1 MATRYAP
8 TVQQQQPVQ
17 STARRTDWVN
27 DSILSGFVATIVMS
41 VGIEVAFW
49 ISRALGAENGNFFEK
64 WLWALTNN
72 PVADA
77 TQDRIAIAIA
87 LNVFMG
93 LIWALVYGYF
103 FEPRLSGPGWRKG
116 MIFSLIP
123 WVLSVVAF
131 LPIMG
136 GGFLG
141 LDIDAG
147 PLPIVGN
154 LILHLIYGAVL
165 GWMYTIDFE
174 DWLDGTD
181 ADRAHAEAAERGA
194 IAGGVVGLVLGG
206 LIGLAAA
213 PQLDDV
219 AGTGTIALVSALVG
233 AGFCALLGSFYGM
246 ERVKPEDRETRS

>member
-1 MATRYAP
+1 MERTDMATRYAP
-8 TVQQQQPVQ
+8 TVQQPVQ
-17 STARRTDWVN
+17 PTARRSDWVN

-41 VGIEVAFW
+41 TGIEIAYW
-49 ISRALGAENGNFFEK
+49 ICRALGEENGNFLEK

-72 PVADA
+72 PVTES
-77 TQDRIAIAIA
+77 TQDRIAIAIG
-87 LNVFMG
+87 LNVFVG
-93 LIWALVYGYF
+93 LVLALAYGYF
-103 FEPRLSGPGWRKG
+103 FESRLSGPGWRKG
-116 MIFSLIP
+116 MIFSLLP
-123 WVLSVVAF
+123 WALSIVAF

-181 ADRAHAEAAERGA
+181 AERAHAEAAERGA
-194 IAGGVVGLVLGG
+194 IAGGVIGLVLGG

-213 PQLDDV
+213 PKLEDI

-246 ERVKPEDRETRS
+246 ERVKTDER

>member
-8 TVQQQQPVQ
+8 TVDSRFQPA
-17 STARRTDWVN
+17 ARRSDWVN
-27 DSILSGFVATIVMS
+27 DSILSGFVATVVMS
-41 VGIEVAFW
+41 TGIEVAYW
-49 ISRALGAENGNFFEK
+49 ICRALGAENGNFFEK

-72 PVADA
+72 PVAET

-93 LIWALVYGYF
+93 LVWALAYGYF

-123 WVLSVVAF
+123 WVLSIVAF

-141 LDIDAG
+141 KDIGAG
-147 PLPIVGN
+147 PLPVIGN

-165 GWMYTIDFE
+165 GWMYTLDID
-174 DWLDGTD
+174 DWLDGSD
-181 ADRAHAEAAERGA
+181 ADHAHAEGAERGA
-194 IAGGVVGLVLGG
+194 IAGVGVGLVLGG

-213 PQLDDV
+213 PQLDNM
-219 AGTGTIALVSALVG
+219 GSRGTIVLVSALVG
-233 AGFCALLGSFYGM
+233 SGICALLGSFYGL
-246 ERVKPEDRETRS
+246 ERVKTDDREAR

>member
-1 MATRYAP
+1 MATHYAP
-8 TVQQQQPVQ
+8 TVQQPIQP
-17 STARRTDWVN
+17 TARRSDWVN

-41 VGIEVAFW
+41 VGIEIAFW
-49 ISRALGAENGNFFEK
+49 ICRALGQEDGNFFEK

-72 PVADA
+72 PVAET

-87 LNVFMG
+87 LNVFTG
-93 LIWALVYGYF
+93 LVWALVYGYI

-123 WVLSVVAF
+123 WVLSIVAF
-131 LPIMG
+131 LPILG

-174 DWLDGTD
+174 EWLDGTD
-181 ADRAHAEAAERGA
+181 ADRANAEAAERGA
-194 IAGGVVGLVLGG
+194 IAGGIIGLVLGG
-206 LIGLAAA
+206 LVGLAAA
-213 PQLDDV
+213 PKLDDL
-219 AGTGTIALVSALVG
+219 GSTWTIGLVSALVG

-246 ERVKPEDRETRS
+246 ERVKTEEREAP

>member
-8 TVQQQQPVQ
+8 TAHQPAE
-17 STARRTDWVN
+17 SSARRSDWVN

-41 VGIEVAFW
+41 TGIEIAYW
-49 ISRALGAENGNFFEK
+49 ICRALGQENGNFIES
-64 WLWALTNN
+64 WLWALTHNT
-72 PVADA
+72 VTES
-77 TQDRIAIAIA
+77 TQDRIAIAIGLNLVVGLVLA
-87 LNVFMG
+87 L
-93 LIWALVYGYF
+93 AYGYF

-123 WVLSVVAF
+123 WVISVVAF

-141 LDIDAG
+141 LDIEAG

-181 ADRAHAEAAERGA
+181 VERANAEAAERGA
-194 IAGGVVGLVLGG
+194 IAGGVVGLFLGG
-206 LIGLAAA
+206 LIGFAAA
-213 PQLDDV
+213 PQLEDL
-219 AGTGTIALVSALVG
+219 GSRGTIALVSALVG
-233 AGFCALLGSFYGM
+233 AGFCALLGSLYGM
-246 ERVKPEDRETRS
+246 ERVKSDRPPSS

>member
-8 TVQQQQPVQ
+8 TVQQPVPT
-17 STARRTDWVN
+17 TARRSDWVN

-41 VGIEVAFW
+41 VGIEIAFW
-49 ISRALGAENGNFFEK
+49 ICRALGAENGNFFEK

-72 PVADA
+72 PVAET
-77 TQDRIAIAIA
+77 TQDRIAIAIG

-93 LIWALVYGYF
+93 LVWALAYGYI
-103 FEPRLSGPGWRKG
+103 FEPRLSGSGWRKG

-123 WVLSVVAF
+123 WVLSIVAF

-181 ADRAHAEAAERGA
+181 ADRANAEAAERGA
-194 IAGGVVGLVLGG
+194 IAGGVIGLVLGG

-213 PQLDDV
+213 PQLDDI

-233 AGFCALLGSFYGM
+233 AGICALLGSLYGM
-246 ERVKPEDRETRS
+246 ERVKTEAEREGR